1 MMPGGRLF
9 SQNPLVDLHWR
20 SFEEEFVVFDQ
31 LSGITYR
38 FDVLKAFVLDVLAQG
53 LHSEASL
60 VLQVVEHLGLVD
72 AAAIPPL
79 VHNILEELHGAG
91 LVEVAEA

>member
-1 MMPGGRLF
+1 MPGGKLF
-9 SQNPLVDLHWR
+9 FQNPLVVLHWR

-38 FDVLKAFVLDVLAQG
+38 FDVMKAFVLDVLAQG

-60 VLQVVEHLGLVD
+60 VLQVVEHLGSVD
-72 AAAIPPL
+72 ATAIPPL

>member
-9 SQNPLVDLHWR
+9 FQNPLVVLHWR

-38 FDVLKAFVLDVLAQG
+38 FDVLKAFVLDVLAEG

-60 VLQVVEHLGLVD
+60 VLQVVEHLGSVE

-79 VHNILEELHGAG
+79 VHNILEELQGTG